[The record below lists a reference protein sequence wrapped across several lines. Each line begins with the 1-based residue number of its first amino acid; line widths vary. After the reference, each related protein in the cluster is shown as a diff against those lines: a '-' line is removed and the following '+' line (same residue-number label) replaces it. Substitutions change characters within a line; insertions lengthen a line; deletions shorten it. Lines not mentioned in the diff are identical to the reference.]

1 MTATKFDS
9 QFDLLVAPWLL
20 WLKKVLE
27 PRSPQSPRKG
37 NPGPGLALSCGLL
50 FLGSACGGGGS
61 SPSPQGPPPVAPV
74 EILAALRATP
84 GVASAQESA
93 SGLSDARFF
102 VFTFQQPV
110 DHRNP
115 AGPSFPQTL
124 TLLYRSATAPVV
136 LATTGYD
143 IPRSPAQGE
152 PARILAANQLQVEHR
167 YFSSSV
173 PNPMDWRYLDIF
185 QAASDH
191 HRVVQAFRP
200 LLTGRWLSAGGSKG
214 GMASIFHR
222 RFFPADVDATLAY
235 VTPISFSEADMRYD
249 AFVASRGTVA
259 SRAALVAWQQAI
271 LLDRRDE
278 VGTLL
283 AADAAQ
289 RGHTFNSLGLDR
301 TLEFAVLEAPFF
313 LWQDGDAVRASQVP
327 PATDSANALYGFLN
341 SIYSNYGG
349 AEGRWSDACLTYF
362 APYYYQSAC
371 QLGNPSGV
379 PRLQGVRYPEQDRP
393 ATYPPLGV
401 TKIFDPAPMLDIQ
414 SWVNTSAEK
423 ILFIYGENDPWTAG
437 AFEVPPAAQARD
449 NRRYV
454 VPGGNHGSHLSLLP
468 EPQRSEAYT
477 LLARWLGATVTPTA
491 TLTSQAQEH
500 ETYLRPRQLGVP
512 VPAQK

>member
-1 MTATKFDS
+1 
-9 QFDLLVAPWLL
+9 V
-20 WLKKVLE
+20 
-27 PRSPQSPRKG
+27 
-37 NPGPGLALSCGLL
+37 
-50 FLGSACGGGGS
+50 
-61 SPSPQGPPPVAPV
+61 
-74 EILAALRATP
+74 ALRATP
-84 GVASAQESA
+84 GVVSVQESA
-93 SGLSDARFF
+93 SGLADARFF

-115 AGPSFPQTL
+115 ASPTFLQTL
-124 TLLYRSATAPVV
+124 TLLHRSATAPVV

-143 IPRSPAQGE
+143 ISRSPAQGE

-167 YFSSSV
+167 YFNSSV
-173 PNPMDWRYLDIF
+173 PTPLDWRYLDIF

-249 AFVASRGTVA
+249 AFVASRGTAA
-259 SRAALVAWQQAI
+259 SRAALEAWQQAI

-278 VGTLL
+278 VSALL

-313 LWQDGDAVRASQVP
+313 LWQDGDAARAAQVP
-327 PATDSANALYGFLN
+327 SATASASALYGFLN

-379 PRLQGVRYPEQDRP
+379 PRLQGVRYPDQDRP
-393 ATYPPLGV
+393 AAYPPFGV
-401 TKIFDPAPMLDIQ
+401 TKAFDPAPMLDIQ
-414 SWVNTSAEK
+414 TWVSNSAEK
-423 ILFIYGENDPWTAG
+423 ILFLYGENDPWTAG
-437 AFEVPPAAQARD
+437 AFEVPAAAQARD
-449 NRRYV
+449 NHRFV
-454 VPGGNHGSHLSLLP
+454 VPNGNHGSHLALLP
-468 EPQRSEAYT
+468 EPQRSEAYA
-477 LLARWLGATVTPTA
+477 LLARWLGAPVKPA
-491 TLTSQAQEH
+491 AALPPQASEH
-500 ETYLRPRQLGVP
+500 ETYLRPRDFVEIP